1 MLTIDIPGH
10 GVLELEQLLIDV
22 NGTIAVGG
30 VLLPGITEALR
41 ALGDSL
47 SVTAVTAD
55 THGTAR
61 ALATDAG
68 VTVRIISRGEEGE
81 QKLALLR
88 ELDPARTVAIGN
100 GANDVLMLREAAV
113 GVAVIGAEG
122 AAREALEAADVI
134 VTDVAHALAM
144 LADPRRLV
152 ATLRS

>member
-10 GVLELEQLLIDV
+10 GVLELEHLLIDV

-30 VLLPGITEALR
+30 VLLPGITDALR

-47 SVTAVTAD
+47 SIAAATAD

-61 ALATDAG
+61 ALAADAG
-68 VTVRIISRGEEGE
+68 VSVRIISRGGEGE
-81 QKLALLR
+81 QKLAILR
-88 ELDPARTVAIGN
+88 ELDPRCTVAIGN

-113 GVAVIGAEG
+113 GIVVIGAEG
-122 AAREALEAADVI
+122 AARAALDAADVV
-134 VTDVAHALAM
+134 VTDVVHALAM